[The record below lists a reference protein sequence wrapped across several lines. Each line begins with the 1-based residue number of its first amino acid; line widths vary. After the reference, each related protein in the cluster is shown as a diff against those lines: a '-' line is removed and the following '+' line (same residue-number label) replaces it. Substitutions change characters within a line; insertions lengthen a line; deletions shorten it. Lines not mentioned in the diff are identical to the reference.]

1 MSLASPENVEFARRL
16 IATEATNSS
25 LAGTTANVPLRVIEG
40 LRIHL
45 VRLSGIDGFRSLL
58 SRALMLAKAEVPSLA
73 AITVGRTGS
82 LEGFERIE
90 EFPDAGTA
98 GQILVAHFL
107 GLLVTFIGESLTFRL
122 VLDQW
127 PDASVEGVESGAKEI
142 L

>member
-1 MSLASPENVEFARRL
+1 MSLASPEIREFARRL
-16 IATEATNSS
+16 IDTEAASSS
-25 LAGTTANVPLRVIEG
+25 LAEATANVPLRVIEG

-45 VRLSGIDGFRSLL
+45 VRLSGTDGFRSIL
-58 SRALMLAKAEVPSLA
+58 SRALMLAKAEASSLA
-73 AITVGRTGS
+73 TITVGPTGS
-82 LEGFERIE
+82 LEGFEGIQ

-107 GLLVTFIGESLTFRL
+107 GLLVTLIGESLTFRL

-127 PDASVEGVESGAKEI
+127 PEASVEGVGSGVEEK